1 MGDKTKSS
9 SSRKAPFYWKP
20 CHNILLLKEVD
31 RVRPWL
37 LPYGTK
43 ISQGWTPITET
54 LNDLGI
60 DVDSIRIQKCFSIIC
75 EAWGTEQWA
84 GFIRSGHEEEYAS
97 RDVLLENIISNLK
110 EFKKGEEMQKEKD
123 KRKREEQL
131 RVGRALQQVCV
142 ENLGGKRKSMD
153 GSSEGDSGCG
163 PEDGGLKSLPDFVTG
178 SSKRGKHEAMMVHT
192 MHTMVTESAKAKAK
206 AQEIESNKLEIEK
219 KKWAMEEKEKEQA
232 LKAQNE
238 KLQLQQLARD
248 LLLAGNMDG
257 YNNVMKLL
265 ATFN

>member
-1 MGDKTKSS
+1 
-9 SSRKAPFYWKP
+9 
-20 CHNILLLKEVD
+20 
-31 RVRPWL
+31 
-37 LPYGTK
+37 
-43 ISQGWTPITET
+43 
-54 LNDLGI
+54 
-60 DVDSIRIQKCFSIIC
+60 
-75 EAWGTEQWA
+75 
-84 GFIRSGHEEEYAS
+84 
-97 RDVLLENIISNLK
+97 
-110 EFKKGEEMQKEKD
+110 MQKEKD

-142 ENLGGKRKSMD
+142 ESLGGKRKSMD
-153 GSSEGDSGCG
+153 GSSEGDSGSG

-232 LKAQNE
+232 LQAQNE
-238 KLQLQQLARD
+238 NLQLQQLARD